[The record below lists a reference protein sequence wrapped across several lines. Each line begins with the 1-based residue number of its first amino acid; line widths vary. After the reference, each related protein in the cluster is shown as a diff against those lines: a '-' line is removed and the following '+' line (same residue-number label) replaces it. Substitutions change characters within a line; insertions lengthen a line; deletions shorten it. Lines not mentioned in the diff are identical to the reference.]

1 MGNSIKK
8 SSAAPTVS
16 QKNGCRNTVSSKIWI
31 VLFSRCDSMDS
42 KDRYTSSAMKYLSA
56 LALALTL
63 GSSMLIVQAQPVP
76 PRGAGGLTIEQIID
90 IRHPSNAVW
99 SPDGQRVAFL
109 SERAGIANIFVA
121 NAAAAPGA
129 ARPLTRFADGQGAG
143 FFWSA
148 DSQRVYFPR
157 SGDLWQVAVSG
168 GEPSAVWST
177 PQGESGITPSPD
189 GTRVAFVRSASA
201 GVSGAAAPAAGRGGR
216 GAGGGELWTR
226 SLADGKET
234 LVLRST
240 GTPVG
245 GVGWSPDGQSLLYTS
260 GGQTI
265 RHEQT
270 PQYSGSKIIY
280 TISENVPGETNLVP
294 AAGGT
299 PKSLG
304 AGAGGGFG
312 GRRWLDARHFVVDRT
327 SADFK
332 KRTTSLVDIG
342 GGAAKVLHE
351 DVEERFWSITGDAG
365 AGSQP
370 SPDGKWIAFLSDRD
384 GWDHLY
390 VMPAAG
396 GAAIQITKG
405 KFEAWR
411 PQWSP
416 DSTRIAFD
424 ANEPDHYGDR
434 HLYVA
439 TIGSDP
445 ARATMATIT
454 SGRGADIGPQ
464 WSPDGTRLVFQHTD
478 PHNSADIWFADVR
491 ASGAGRSDL
500 PITPVRLSDSMPTGM
515 DRSQFVEPESVS
527 YAGPDGQKVPA
538 WLFVPKGLDR
548 TKKHPAIVWIHG
560 DGVNQGYD
568 GWHVQR
574 NYAVYYSFHQYLLQK
589 GYVVIMPDYRGSIG
603 YGKAWREGVYMDVG
617 GKDAKDAWM
626 VTNYLKTLPYVD
638 MDRVGVWGLS
648 YGGFF
653 TLIAVT
659 DQPKLFRA
667 AVDVAGVA
675 DYAMYYE
682 DPYHGGWTASRIGTP
697 EQNPKVYEGASPL
710 SHVDRLERPLLVLHG
725 TSDVNVPY
733 LHSVRLIDELMKKGK
748 GGLVS
753 FMTYPGEFHYFTRE
767 HVLRDAWHRVEEFFD
782 ANLKAGSTGTQ
793 N

>member
-1 MGNSIKK
+1 MK
-8 SSAAPTVS
+8 
-16 QKNGCRNTVSSKIWI
+16 R
-31 VLFSRCDSMDS
+31 LF
-42 KDRYTSSAMKYLSA
+42 LI
-56 LALALTL
+56 ALALTL
-63 GSSMLIVQAQPVP
+63 TTSLAIALRATQPAP
-76 PRGAGGLTIEQIID
+76 ARGRLTIDQLID
-90 IRHPSNAVW
+90 IRHPSSAIW
-99 SPDGQRVAFL
+99 SPDGRHVAFL

-121 NAAAAPGA
+121 DVTGSSAANVRA
-129 ARPLTRFADGQGAG
+129 LTNYADGHTGG

-148 DSQRVYFPR
+148 DSSRVYFPHQ
-157 SGDLWQVAVSG
+157 GDLWQAALSG
-168 GEPSAVWST
+168 NQPSAVWT
-177 PQGESGITPSPD
+177 TAQPESGMALSPD
-189 GTRVAFVRSASA
+189 GRRVAFVR
-201 GVSGAAAPAAGRGGR
+201 GRG
-216 GAGGGELWTR
+216 ELMVR
-226 SLADGKET
+226 SLADGQES
-234 LVLRST
+234 LVLRADNKT
-240 GTPVG
+240 LG
-245 GVGWSPDGQSLLYTS
+245 GVGWSPDGSHLVLTS
-260 GGQTI
+260 GASTI

-270 PQYSGSKIIY
+270 PAYSGSKIIY
-280 TISENVPGETNLVP
+280 TINENVAGETTVVP

-299 PKSLG
+299 PTTV
-304 AGAGGGFG
+304 AGGGGFG
-312 GRRWLDARHFVVDRT
+312 GRRWVDARHFLADRT
-327 SADFK
+327 SPDFK
-332 KRTTSLVDIG
+332 RRTTSLVDIAG
-342 GGAAKVLHE
+342 GTPKV
-351 DVEERFWSITGDAG
+351 VNEEVSEKFWSITGDAG
-365 AGSQP
+365 PQP

-384 GWDHLY
+384 GWDHVY
-390 VMPAAG
+390 VIPANGAG
-396 GAAIQITKG
+396 ASTARPMQITKG
-405 KFEAWR
+405 RFEVRA

-416 DSTRIAFD
+416 DSTRIVFD

-434 HLYVA
+434 HLYIA

-445 ARATMATIT
+445 AHATVAAIT
-454 SGRGADIGPQ
+454 SGRGTDIAAQ
-464 WSPDGTRLVFQHTD
+464 WSPDGARVVYQHTD
-478 PHNSADIWFADVR
+478 PHNSADIWMAE
-491 ASGAGRSDL
+491 AKAGA
-500 PITPVRLSDSMPTGM
+500 TPVRISDSMPAAM

-548 TKKHPAIVWIHG
+548 SRKHPAIVWIHG

-574 NYAVYYSFHQYLLQK
+574 NYAVYYSFHQYLLQQ

-667 AVDVAGVA
+667 GVDVAGVA

-697 EQNPKVYEGASPL
+697 EQNPEVYANASPL

-733 LHSVRLIDELMKKGK
+733 LHSVRLIDELLKKGK
-748 GGLVS
+748 GDLVS

-767 HVLRDAWHRVEEFFD
+767 HVLRDAWHRVEDFFD
-782 ANLKAGSTGTQ
+782 ANLKGTPAASH
-793 N
+793 

>member
-1 MGNSIKK
+1 MKRIAAISVALVLAASAFIADAA
-8 SSAAPTVS
+8 SQAAAPRA
-16 QKNGCRNTVSSKIWI
+16 NG
-31 VLFSRCDSMDS
+31 
-42 KDRYTSSAMKYLSA
+42 A
-56 LALALTL
+56 
-63 GSSMLIVQAQPVP
+63 
-76 PRGAGGLTIEQIID
+76 LTIEQLID
-90 IRHPSNAVW
+90 IRHPSNPVW
-99 SPDGQRVAFL
+99 SPDGRHLAFL

-121 NAAAAPGA
+121 DVTASSSSGA
-129 ARPLTRFADGQGAG
+129 RALTRYGDGQGAG
-143 FFWSA
+143 LFWSA

-157 SGDLWQVAVSG
+157 QGDLWQVALSG
-168 GEPSAVWST
+168 GDASAVWTT
-177 PQGESGITPSPD
+177 PQAESGITLSPD
-189 GTRVAFVRSASA
+189 GTRVAFVRAS
-201 GVSGAAAPAAGRGGR
+201 SAPAPGTAPSGRGGR
-216 GAGGGELWTR
+216 TGGGADGGDLIVRT
-226 SLADGKET
+226 LADGKESI
-234 LVLRST
+234 VVRADSHAIA
-240 GTPVG
+240 GP
-245 GVGWSPDGQSLLYTS
+245 GWSPDGRAIVFSDNNR
-260 GGQTI
+260 TI

-270 PQYSGSKIIY
+270 PPYSGSKIIY
-280 TISENVPGETNLVP
+280 TISENVPGETGVVN
-294 AAGGT
+294 ADGT
-299 PKSLG
+299 GLRSLG
-304 AGAGGGFG
+304 ASGGFG
-312 GRRWLDARHFVVDRT
+312 GRRWLDATHFLADRT
-327 SADFK
+327 SPDFK
-332 KRTTSLVDIG
+332 RRTTSVVSTNG
-342 GGAAKVLHE
+342 GDPAPIHE
-351 DVEERFWSITGDAG
+351 ELSDKFWSITGDAG
-365 AGSQP
+365 PQP
-370 SPDGKWIAFLSDRD
+370 SPDGKRIAFLSDRD

-405 KFEAWR
+405 RFEVRA

-434 HLYVA
+434 HLAIA
-439 TIGSDP
+439 TIGTDP
-445 ARATMATIT
+445 ATATIAAVT
-454 SGRGADIGPQ
+454 SGRGTDVAPL
-464 WSPDGTRLVFQHTD
+464 WSPDGTRLAFQHTD
-478 PHNSADIWFADVR
+478 PHNSADLWIAAAKPA
-491 ASGAGRSDL
+491 ASPS
-500 PITPVRLSDSMPTGM
+500 RLSDSMPAAM
-515 DRSQFVEPESVS
+515 DRAAFVEPESVS

-697 EQNPKVYEGASPL
+697 EQNPKVYDNASPL
-710 SHVDRLERPLLVLHG
+710 SHVERLERPLLVLHG

-733 LHSVRLIDELMKKGK
+733 LHSVRLIDELLKKGK
-748 GGLVS
+748 GDLVS

-767 HVLRDAWHRVEEFFD
+767 HVLRDAWHRVEDFFA
-782 ANLKAGSTGTQ
+782 ANLKSGSVSSH
-793 N
+793 